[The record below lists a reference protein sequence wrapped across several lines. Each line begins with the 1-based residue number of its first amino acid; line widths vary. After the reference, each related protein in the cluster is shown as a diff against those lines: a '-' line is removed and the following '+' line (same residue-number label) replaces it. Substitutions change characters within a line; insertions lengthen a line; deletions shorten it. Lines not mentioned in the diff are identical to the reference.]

1 MKMIRMMARRVTTL
15 WLLLTLLSKAK
26 AELSIGVDGGY
37 TDVLVRVED
46 GVGEETCRQ
55 VLKQLSELLTDAS
68 SALNSQLEGRAYFHS
83 FLLEV
88 PENWEESRCGYSTDR
103 TAVVGGGAK
112 PDIKV
117 QQGEAE
123 ARVEQVVG
131 CGHSGEGILLSEGSL
146 GRISGEELVGRWM
159 EQRYG
164 VFDWGEEDT
173 GVNQTELT
181 RQQEMCGGRSKEQV
195 VAEHSD
201 LARVRTDGE
210 PLRALV
216 PEVRVIRRGPERLI
230 IAVETT
236 QGMLEDD
243 AWRWVN
249 KAVQKLVRWDLPEG
263 TDLAVVSF
271 SNTSRVEWA
280 GVLWSQEERDTAADS
295 VPAKYQLASHGALCV
310 SCLVQSVVGG
320 MLDGRRG
327 HLVLL
332 TRGSQGSLSLTD
344 EAVIDTLV
352 ANSGLRLSSVLLPSN
367 SSGTPLAFYDMVAG
381 GSGGRS
387 LLVRPSPSP
396 MASYVGV
403 VAALTKVVDG
413 HTIVHSSPATRDA
426 GVSRGEFSIDR
437 SLGMDTQFG
446 IYVADPEDHMIRSV
460 SFEDE
465 EGAQYGP
472 YTKMSSSYDL
482 INLKTPNIG
491 EGPRPFFS
499 GGGKKWTYSVEWWG
513 GRGAEQEEGM
523 VVVTSNDSKEKQEER
538 QVESWALVGEK
549 CGEVTIFCR
558 VTRGGVGVAGAEVS
572 ATVEVMGGAGEVAV
586 LLLSLVD
593 DGAGE
598 PDLIEEDGVYTA
610 VLADYPMVGR
620 YSVKLSVE
628 EESEGTAGV
637 EVLGPTLHLASLPS
651 PCPLP
656 GRVRDLFVS
665 SYNSSLAATW
675 TSPGGVSSFS
685 LLYSTTISG
694 LLNSTVGSLLE
705 MEVEEGREEEVRV
718 EDIASPIYQQLYYV
732 ALVATDRD
740 GRRSRLSN
748 IEEVWVEEP
757 EVEEAQLLNLPILGL
772 PAPNS
777 SDDWFMIVLVSS
789 GLGGLLLLSLLAIV
803 FFLVTSRKKSRKVE
817 EERVESPVSSTK
829 GPPSV
834 SEYQTDSSSC
844 DSDSRQVT
852 DLRQVMSHLPRA
864 PGHGPTYWSASQ
876 ILSKHATTSS
886 LSSSFDNQ
894 GYGWMAG
901 DPVPPCREAEEA
913 GSRQGWRGG
922 DSYRNFGAPPTP
934 PKPAHLR
941 SREEEFRRRLSPE
954 DLRLSPEDEGYD
966 SASREVHLI
975 VQARNI
981 TEV

>member
-1 MKMIRMMARRVTTL
+1 MIKMAVARKVTTL
-15 WLLLTLLSKAK
+15 WLLVVLSAAE

-46 GVGEETCRQ
+46 GVGVDTCRM
-55 VLKQLSELLTDAS
+55 VLKQLSELLTNAS
-68 SALNSQLEGRAYFHS
+68 AVLNSQLDGRAYFHS

-112 PDIKV
+112 PEVKL
-117 QQGEAE
+117 QQGNDEP
-123 ARVEQVVG
+123 RVEQVVG
-131 CGHSGEGILLSEGSL
+131 CGHSGEGILLSEGAL
-146 GRISGEELVGRWM
+146 GGMTGEQLVGRWM

-164 VFDWGEEDT
+164 VFDWGEEEEA

-181 RQQEMCGGRSKEQV
+181 RQQEMCGGRSRSQV
-195 VAEHSD
+195 VNEHAD

-216 PEVRVIRRGPERLI
+216 PEVRVVRRSPEKLI

-249 KAVQKLVRWDLPEG
+249 KAVQKLVRWDLPEA

-271 SNTSRVEWA
+271 SNSSRVEWA
-280 GVLWSQEERDTAADS
+280 GVLWGQEERDTAADS

-352 ANSGLRLSSVLLPSN
+352 SNSGLRLSSLLLPSN
-367 SSGTPLAFYDMVAG
+367 SSGTPLAFYDTVAG
-381 GSGGRS
+381 RSGGRS

-403 VAALTKVVDG
+403 VAALTKVLDTHSVI
-413 HTIVHSSPATRDA
+413 HTSPATRDA
-426 GVSRGEFSIDR
+426 GFSRGEFSIDR
-437 SLGMDTQFG
+437 SLGLDTQFG
-446 IYVADPEDHMIRSV
+446 IYVSDPEDHMIRSV

-465 EGAQYGP
+465 QGAQYGP

-482 INLKTPNIG
+482 INMKTPNIG

-499 GGGKKWTYSVEWWG
+499 GGGRRWRYTVEWWG
-513 GRGAEQEEGM
+513 GRGEEQEEGM
-523 VVVTSNDSKEKQEER
+523 LLVTSSASKDKEEER
-538 QVESWALVGEK
+538 KVDGWALVGEK

-558 VTRGGVGVAGAEVS
+558 VTRGGKPVVGAEVS
-572 ATVEVMGGAGEVAV
+572 ATVEVTGAAGEMAV

-593 DGAGE
+593 DGFGE
-598 PDLIEEDGVYTA
+598 PDLIEGDGVYTA
-610 VLADYPMVGR
+610 VLAEYPMLGR
-620 YSVKLSVE
+620 YSVKLAVE
-628 EESEGTAGV
+628 ENEDGTAGV
-637 EVLGPTLHLASLPS
+637 EVLGPILHLATLPS
-651 PCPLP
+651 PCPPP

-665 SYNSSLAATW
+665 SYNSSLAASW

-685 LLYSTTISG
+685 LVYSTTIAG
-694 LLNSTVGSLLE
+694 LFNSTVGSLLE

-718 EDIASPIYQQLYYV
+718 EDIASPIYQQLFYV
-732 ALVATDRD
+732 ALVATD
-740 GRRSRLSN
+740 GNGHRSRLSN
-748 IEEVWVEEP
+748 IEEVWVDEP
-757 EVEEAQLLNLPILGL
+757 EVEEVHLLNLPILGL
-772 PAPNS
+772 PTPNS

-803 FFLVTSRKKSRKVE
+803 FFLVTSRKKKRKVE

-829 GPPSV
+829 SPPSV

-894 GYGWMAG
+894 GYGWNGG
-901 DPVPPCREAEEA
+901 DPLPPREEEP